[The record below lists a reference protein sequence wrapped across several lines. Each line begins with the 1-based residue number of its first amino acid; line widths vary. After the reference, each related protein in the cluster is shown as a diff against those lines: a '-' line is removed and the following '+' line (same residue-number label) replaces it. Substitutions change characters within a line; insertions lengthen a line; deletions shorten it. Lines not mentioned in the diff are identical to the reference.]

1 MKIDIEDIPE
11 AGLFVDVSVS
21 AAELIAIAGKLDFTL
36 SAPVEA
42 HFEMSR
48 TGAEVQVSG
57 ELKAALGFVCSRC
70 LKEFAYPVD
79 SAFSLFYTRQRQTE
93 KEKELTKADFD
104 VNLLATNEIDTTEML
119 LGQLT
124 LEAPMKPLCRE
135 ECNGLCPSCGAD
147 LNEGACGCAGGHKPA
162 PEGFNRGTDS
172 SFAGLKG
179 FKVK

>member
-11 AGLFVDVSVS
+11 AGLSVDVSAS
-21 AAELIAIAGKLDFTL
+21 SSELIAIAGKLDFTL
-36 SAPVEA
+36 SAPVQA
-42 HFEMSR
+42 HLEMLR
-48 TGAEVQVSG
+48 TGGEVQVSG
-57 ELKAALGFVCSRC
+57 EIKAALGFVCSRC

-104 VNLLATNEIDTTEML
+104 VNLLASNEIDTTEIL

-135 ECNGLCPSCGAD
+135 ECKGLCPNCGAD
-147 LNEGACGCAGGHKPA
+147 LNEGSCGCAERHK
-162 PEGFNRGTDS
+162 TDS
-172 SFAGLKG
+172 RFAGLKD